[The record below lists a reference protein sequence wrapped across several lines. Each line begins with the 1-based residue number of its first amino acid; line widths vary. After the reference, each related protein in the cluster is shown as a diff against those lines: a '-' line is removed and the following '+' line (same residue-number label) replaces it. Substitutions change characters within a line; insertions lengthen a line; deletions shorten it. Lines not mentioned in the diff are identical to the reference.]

1 MLGIPIAIWGPAHL
15 VGHQRGTFP
24 VWSCS
29 IFIRKKLFTVPKWL
43 RLLHVLF
50 SLGCE
55 KVVTRDIELLK
66 RFGYPDWFVKAWRA
80 GGNLRCQLGLDGPP
94 QPTGDHADSRA
105 PGCALEDKSGARLSA
120 EKWTKVWPG
129 WCDPARH
136 PFEAWSLERVEAVW
150 KTLIALYERH
160 GVHSWPT
167 KKWLVPDKGDLPL
180 SNVMGIDVI
189 LFD

>member
-66 RFGYPDWFVKAWRA
+66 RFGYPDWFVKAWMVH
-80 GGNLRCQLGLDGPP
+80 LSQLGIMRTAELPVV
-94 QPTGDHADSRA
+94 HWR
-105 PGCALEDKSGARLSA
+105 DKSGARLSA

-160 GVHSWPT
+160 GVHSWPR